1 VIKNKMVKQNKCY
14 RCRNFARSDPTRFRA
29 KNKTSL
35 LKDIKKRT
43 PIFAKGKTTTDFV
56 EVSC

>member
-1 VIKNKMVKQNKCY
+1 M
-14 RCRNFARSDPTRFRA
+14 SDPTRFRA

-43 PIFAKGKTTTDFV
+43 PTFAKGKKTTDFV
-56 EVSC
+56 EVKC

>member
-1 VIKNKMVKQNKCY
+1 MAPSKNKCY
-14 RCRNFARSDPTRFRA
+14 RCRNFAMSDPTRFRA

-43 PIFAKGKTTTDFV
+43 PTFAKGKKTTDFV
-56 EVSC
+56 EVKC